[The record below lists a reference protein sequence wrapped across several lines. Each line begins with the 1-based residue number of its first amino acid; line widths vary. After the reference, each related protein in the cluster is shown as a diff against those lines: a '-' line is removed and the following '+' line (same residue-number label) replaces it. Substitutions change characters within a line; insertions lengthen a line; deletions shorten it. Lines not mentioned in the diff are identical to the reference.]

1 MATKAGSSVFVG
13 NIAFSFAEEQLIKI
27 FESVGRV
34 LKFRLITDKDTGR
47 SKGFG
52 FLDFADPDAAE
63 SAIRTSSISIS
74 KGQATDRTQATWTA
88 MRLLDESCAWHGQ
101 VVTTQKTICNH
112 QWTTRLLLQQHF
124 LQCHQA
130 STSLRI

>member
-63 SAIRTSSISIS
+63 SAIRTSSIFTL
-74 KGQATDRTQATWTA
+74 KGEPTDR
-88 MRLLDESCAWHGQ
+88 
-101 VVTTQKTICNH
+101 I
-112 QWTTRLLLQQHF
+112 
-124 LQCHQA
+124 
-130 STSLRI
+130 